1 MVVDQ
6 ALERVHHI
14 AEIGAS
20 LRSDCSTVTER
31 DLTSGLEEITAMRS
45 WLAAWEAEFTTTLSQ
60 LSPWC
65 DRQIADATRGST
77 RDVTTIRRRA
87 TTLGNVQ
94 PLADAL
100 SDGAVTT
107 GHIDVVTRVSKQLD
121 TDQERS
127 RLFEKASQLTEV
139 AEVSSVQ
146 GFHRRLKRE
155 AQRIQTDDGMDRLER
170 QQRNTRLRTWVDNDG
185 MWRFDGRFDPVT
197 GMKLDNRLTAAVN
210 TLFAEDTPP
219 TCPTDPVNKQHH
231 LRALALARL
240 VCEPDTVSTKP
251 GRPEFIAVINA
262 DQPNGRGEPVTDLG
276 IPVDVP
282 YRVLAELAAT
292 GDAEV
297 KPIIIR
303 NGIVIHAPGRLDLGR
318 STRLA
323 SPAQRRALR
332 AMYPTCAIPGCEVPF
347 RYTKAHHITW
357 WRNGGETNFNNLLP
371 VCSHHHTMI
380 HDGGWQVQ
388 LNENR
393 ALTITLPDG
402 NVLSTGP
409 PGKAAA

>member
-1 MVVDQ
+1 MVVD
-6 ALERVHHI
+6 RVLDEVQQI
-14 AEIGAS
+14 SATLADEDAD
-20 LRSDCSTVTER
+20 RVQ
-31 DLTSGLEEITAMRS
+31 LTRGFVDITKVRS
-45 WLAAWEAEFTTTLSQ
+45 WLAAAEAEFATRMSR
-60 LSPWC
+60 LSPTPEH
-65 DRQIADATRGST
+65 DIADATRGST
-77 RDVTTIRRRA
+77 RDVTTIRHRA

-127 RLFEKASQLTEV
+127 RLFEKASQLTKV
-139 AEVSSVQ
+139 AEVSSVEA
-146 GFHRRLKRE
+146 FHRRLKRE
-155 AQRIQTDDGMDRLER
+155 AQRIQADDGMDRLER
-170 QQRNTRLRTWVDNDG
+170 QQRNTRLRTWVDADG

-197 GMKLDNRLTAAVN
+197 GVKLDNRLSAAVN
-210 TLFAEDTPP
+210 TLFAESVPK
-219 TCPTDPVNKQHH
+219 TCPSDSVNKQHH

-240 VCEPDTVSTKP
+240 VCEPDTVGSKP

-276 IPVDVP
+276 IPVEVP
-282 YRVLAELAAT
+282 YRVLAELAGD

-297 KPIIIR
+297 KPIVIR
-303 NGIVIHAPGRLDLGR
+303 NGLVIHAPGRLDLGR

-347 RYTKAHHITW
+347 RYTKAHHVTW
-357 WRNGGETNFNNLLP
+357 WRNGGETNLNNLLP

-380 HDGGWQVQ
+380 HDGGWQIE
-388 LNENR
+388 LDKHR